1 VTKRRPT
8 LGSDPLDGLVP
19 DEAPARN
26 GTPKRKPKPAA
37 KAEAEKPKRIRATF
51 HLPED
56 LVDAARDAAY
66 WTPGLTLA
74 AIAEAGLRAEVR
86 RLEKKR
92 GEPFPRREK
101 DLVGGRPIGS

>member
-8 LGSDPLDGLVP
+8 LGSDPLDALVP
-19 DEAPARN
+19 DEAVGRN
-26 GTPKRKPKPAA
+26 GTPKRKPASKPTPA
-37 KAEAEKPKRIRATF
+37 KPKPIRATF
-51 HLPED
+51 HLPEE

-74 AIAEAGLRAEVR
+74 AIVEAGLRTEVR
-86 RLEKKR
+86 RLEKQR
-92 GEPFPRREK
+92 GGPFPRREK